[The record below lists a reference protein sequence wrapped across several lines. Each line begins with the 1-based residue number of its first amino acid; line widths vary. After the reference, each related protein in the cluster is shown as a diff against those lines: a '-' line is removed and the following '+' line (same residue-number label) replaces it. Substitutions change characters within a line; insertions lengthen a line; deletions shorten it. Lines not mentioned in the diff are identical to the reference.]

1 MSKSIENALSDVTE
15 ALELLKAPDDD
26 EYRSAYRKTTFDN
39 TNVVASFTM
48 FDNDFTQVIKMFVD
62 SISDEASSTD
72 LDVLDKK
79 QKVEYFKKLWA
90 MTCGALYTLHTCRA
104 YQVAKWGDDLY
115 EPNGWGKSEQSITYM
130 TNNFRVMFD
139 DDAQAEFDQFGQEGN
154 GEFVFIDKK
163 GVVGW
168 A

>member
-1 MSKSIENALSDVTE
+1 MLDAIEKELSGIRD
-15 ALELLKAPDDD
+15 AIKLLNVPDED
-26 EYRSAYRKTTFDN
+26 EYRSAFRKSTFDN
-39 TNVVASFTM
+39 DNVRASFTM
-48 FDNDFTQVIKMFVD
+48 FDNDFSQVIRMFVD
-62 SISDEASSTD
+62 SISDEASSPY

-79 QKVEYFKKLWA
+79 QKAEYFKKLWA

-104 YQVAKWGDDLY
+104 HQVAKWGDDLY
-115 EPNGWGKSEQSITYM
+115 EPNGWGTPEQMVIYM
-130 TNNFRVMFD
+130 TTNFRVMFD